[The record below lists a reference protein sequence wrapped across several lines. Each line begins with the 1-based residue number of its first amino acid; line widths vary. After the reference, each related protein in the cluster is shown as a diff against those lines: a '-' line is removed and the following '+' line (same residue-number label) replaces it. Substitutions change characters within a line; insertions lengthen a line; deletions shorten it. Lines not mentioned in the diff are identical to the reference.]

1 MRLPFLRPKNAESEP
16 PRRNAR
22 GGAGADALRS
32 GGDDEAVA
40 AARVRARRRL
50 VGAVVLLAIGVIGF
64 PLLFDTQPRP
74 LPLDTPIETPRREV
88 AVAPQRPRPSP
99 VTQLPADAGNEVA
112 PPAAVPSAPAP
123 APLPAPAPAPAASK
137 PAVSKPVAE
146 STVAAAR
153 PVAAPP
159 PAPTP
164 TPAASAPAAA
174 AGRFVVQVGAYTDA
188 AMLRE
193 ARGKVEKLG
202 LKTYTQVIEGE
213 GGKRTRV
220 RLGPFATREE
230 ADAAAAKIKRAGL
243 PAAILTL

>member
-1 MRLPFLRPKNAESEP
+1 MRLPFLRPKKAEAEP

-22 GGAGADALRS
+22 ASSAADGLRA

-74 LPLDTPIETPRREV
+74 LPLDTPIETSRREV
-88 AVAPQRPRPSP
+88 AAVAPQRPRPSP
-99 VTQLPADAGNEVA
+99 VTQLPADAGNEMA
-112 PPAAVPSAPAP
+112 PPAPVASAPA
-123 APLPAPAPAPAASK
+123 APPTPTPAPAPASRPK
-137 PAVSKPVAE
+137 AE
-146 STVAAAR
+146 STVAAVK
-153 PVAAPP
+153 PAAV

-164 TPAASAPAAA
+164 APAPASVQAASAPAA

-213 GGKRTRV
+213 AGKRTRV